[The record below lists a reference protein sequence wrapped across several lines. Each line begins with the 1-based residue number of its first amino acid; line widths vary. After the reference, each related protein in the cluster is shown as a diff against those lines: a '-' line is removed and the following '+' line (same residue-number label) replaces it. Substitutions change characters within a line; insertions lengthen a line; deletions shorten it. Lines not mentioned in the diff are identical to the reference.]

1 MKVSVL
7 LTVCALVCGMAFAQ
21 DKPRVYVTDSNSWE
35 VRSAG
40 GGTADAFGG
49 GGQGGARPQT
59 AEIIKTFNQRCP
71 DVVINNRLNASDYV
85 VELDHEGGK
94 GLLSHKDKIAV
105 FVRSSGDSI
114 FSKSTLSVGGSVQS
128 ACEAITKHWSEHA
141 AELRA
146 ASNASSPQVAP
157 VNASTTA
164 SKAAVNIG
172 SNPTGADIEVDGN
185 YVGSTPST
193 IQLGEGDHEIVVK
206 KKAFQPWSRKI
217 KVSGGSVNVNAD
229 LEPVSTTS
237 TN

>member
-49 GGQGGARPQT
+49 GGQ
-59 AEIIKTFNQRCP
+59 
-71 DVVINNRLNASDYV
+71 
-85 VELDHEGGK
+85 